1 MAKKIGKFLAIFK
14 QKIELRER
22 AQRAD
27 VIAAIAAKDAADA
40 AASANARPKV
50 IAKPPQR
57 AVDGQQEI
65 APEKKLGRQPG
76 QMSKCPD
83 LVGEI
88 TGSLKDPETQKDT
101 RKIQCL
107 KCNITLRFN
116 GWGQHCNFHHP
127 ENVDDKKDCAKNKDV
142 VSKDLKRKQVSAK
155 CSKVNES
162 NQPSATKKT
171 KKAVSTPQ
179 QNSNSR
185 PA

>member
-1 MAKKIGKFLAIFK
+1 
-14 QKIELRER
+14 
-22 AQRAD
+22 
-27 VIAAIAAKDAADA
+27 
-40 AASANARPKV
+40 
-50 IAKPPQR
+50 
-57 AVDGQQEI
+57 
-65 APEKKLGRQPG
+65 
-76 QMSKCPD
+76 MSTCPD

-88 TGSLKDPETQKDT
+88 TGSLKDIETQKDT

-107 KCNITLRFN
+107 ACNITVRYN
-116 GWGQHCNFHHP
+116 GWSQHCNFHHP
-127 ENVDDKKDCAKNKDV
+127 ENVDDKKDGAKNKDV
-142 VSKDLKRKQVSAK
+142 VSKDLRRKQVSAK